1 VSLVAPVVGRE
12 VLGSHAGTWNG
23 IGCERSRHL
32 PPPNLEQRT
41 PHCSPHEGA
50 DRREDKPRGQSFVL
64 PYRPP
69 GQGTRKDKHQE
80 GQDLVASHAAKRQTA
95 EAAEGFASFV
105 EKRDPAWY
113 PPR

>member
-1 VSLVAPVVGRE
+1 MGQIYSDVSTARWVRIQPAL
-12 VLGSHAGTWNG
+12 T

-80 GQDLVASHAAKRQTA
+80 GQHSHLK
-95 EAAEGFASFV
+95 
-105 EKRDPAWY
+105 
-113 PPR
+113 